1 MSRESS
7 SEECHEKDE
16 FAQDGKEDHV
26 DEKEEPNSDEL
37 VNGKEEPSHD
47 ELMNGTQERS
57 PDVLMNGTHEPSPD
71 ELFDGEEDPSI
82 DELVYGDDPSFDEVI
97 YEEED
102 PNPNEL
108 VCEEEGASLDELVCE
123 EEGASLDELVCE
135 EEDASLDE
143 LVCEEEDPHADDL
156 ICEEEDPIPD
166 ELMCDEEDAVEEEDA
181 SPEELICDEEYPNAD
196 ELICEE
202 EDPNSDD
209 LICEE
214 EDPHP
219 DDLICE
225 EEIPHPDEDDFIC
238 EEEDPNPIDLICEE
252 EDPSFHEL
260 ICGEQDPSLHE
271 LFDGRDEPRP
281 NARENPSPDGREDP
295 RPDGRE
301 DPNLD
306 ARQDP
311 SAGELF
317 DGQNDQSPSEHTER
331 MGERS
336 PDGKEDQWNGKEEEN
351 MKRVNESRKEQSGSS
366 STESSR
372 SRKRKADVAVFLL
385 DPDEVLAKRETI
397 GRTAVRIPAFLRNP
411 WSVILTPDKGWD
423 EPSLP
428 NSNMPTHN
436 FSQHRATPLPLLGW
450 ANRDEVWKI
459 MLSKEQVYLRDKNF
473 MERHPSLQPRM
484 RSILLDWMMEV
495 SEVYKL
501 HRETYYLAQDF
512 FDRYMATQ
520 RNITK
525 TLLQLIG
532 ITSLFIAAKLEEIY
546 PPKLYQFAYVTD
558 GACTEEE
565 ILTMELIIMKALKWR
580 LSPMTLVSWLNVYM
594 QVAYLNDLYEE
605 VLMPQYPQQIFVQV
619 AELLDVCILDMGCF
633 DFTYGVLAAS
643 ALYHFSSTEIMKKV
657 SGFDWPEVEEC
668 VKWMVPFAMAVKE
681 VGGARLKY
689 FKGVPSEDMHNIQT
703 HVNTINLLDKAYEKQ
718 AMLADERVSVP
729 NGLLTPPPSDKKP
742 SKEQE

>member
-1 MSRESS
+1 MSKESG
-7 SEECHEKDE
+7 SEECQGKEE
-16 FAQDGKEDHV
+16 FTQDVKEDHV
-26 DEKEEPNSDEL
+26 DEKEEPNPDEL

-47 ELMNGTQERS
+47 ELMNGTHERS
-57 PDVLMNGTHEPSPD
+57 HDVLMNGTHEPSPE

-82 DELVYGDDPSFDEVI
+82 DELVYGDDDPSFDEVI

-123 EEGASLDELVCE
+123 EE
-135 EEDASLDE
+135 DASLDE
-143 LVCEEEDPHADDL
+143 LVCEEEGASLEELVCEEEGASLEELVCEEEDPHADEL
-156 ICEEEDPIPD
+156 ICEEEDPSPD
-166 ELMCDEEDAVEEEDA
+166 ELMCDEEDANPD
-181 SPEELICDEEYPNAD
+181 ELICDEADPNAD

-202 EDPNSDD
+202 EDPN
-209 LICEE
+209 
-214 EDPHP
+214 P

-225 EEIPHPDEDDFIC
+225 EEIPHPDEEDFIC

-281 NARENPSPDGREDP
+281 NGRENPSPDGREDP

-301 DPNLD
+301 DPNPD
-306 ARQDP
+306 GRQDP

-317 DGQNDQSPSEHTER
+317 DGKKNQSPSEHAE
-331 MGERS
+331 GKEERS
-336 PDGKEDQWNGKEEEN
+336 PDGEEEN
-351 MKRVNESRKEQSGSS
+351 KKRGNEPGRGQSGSG

-411 WSVILTPDKGWD
+411 WSVILTPDKGGD
-423 EPSLP
+423 EPSLL

-703 HVNTINLLDKAYEKQ
+703 HVNTINLLDRAYEKQ
-718 AMLADERVSVP
+718 AMLADERVSAPTGV
-729 NGLLTPPPSDKKP
+729 LTPPQSDKKP

>member
-1 MSRESS
+1 
-7 SEECHEKDE
+7 KDMR
-16 FAQDGKEDHV
+16 
-26 DEKEEPNSDEL
+26 N
-37 VNGKEEPSHD
+37 
-47 ELMNGTQERS
+47 
-57 PDVLMNGTHEPSPD
+57 
-71 ELFDGEEDPSI
+71 
-82 DELVYGDDPSFDEVI
+82 
-97 YEEED
+97 
-102 PNPNEL
+102 
-108 VCEEEGASLDELVCE
+108 
-123 EEGASLDELVCE
+123 
-135 EEDASLDE
+135 
-143 LVCEEEDPHADDL
+143 
-156 ICEEEDPIPD
+156 
-166 ELMCDEEDAVEEEDA
+166 
-181 SPEELICDEEYPNAD
+181 
-196 ELICEE
+196 
-202 EDPNSDD
+202 
-209 LICEE
+209 
-214 EDPHP
+214 
-219 DDLICE
+219 
-225 EEIPHPDEDDFIC
+225 
-238 EEEDPNPIDLICEE
+238 
-252 EDPSFHEL
+252 
-260 ICGEQDPSLHE
+260 
-271 LFDGRDEPRP
+271 
-281 NARENPSPDGREDP
+281 
-295 RPDGRE
+295 
-301 DPNLD
+301 
-306 ARQDP
+306 
-311 SAGELF
+311 
-317 DGQNDQSPSEHTER
+317 
-331 MGERS
+331 
-336 PDGKEDQWNGKEEEN
+336 
-351 MKRVNESRKEQSGSS
+351 
-366 STESSR
+366 
-372 SRKRKADVAVFLL
+372 
-385 DPDEVLAKRETI
+385 
-397 GRTAVRIPAFLRNP
+397 AFLRNP
-411 WSVILTPDKGWD
+411 WSVILTPDKGGD

-668 VKWMVPFAMAVKE
+668 VKWMIPFSMAVKE

-703 HVNTINLLDKAYEKQ
+703 HVNTINLLDRAYEKQ
-718 AMLADERVSVP
+718 AMLADERVSAPTGV
-729 NGLLTPPPSDKKP
+729 LTPPQSDKKP

>member
-1 MSRESS
+1 MSRESG
-7 SEECHEKDE
+7 SEECQGKEE
-16 FAQDGKEDHV
+16 FTQDVKEDHA
-26 DEKEEPNSDEL
+26 DQKEEPNPDEL

-47 ELMNGTQERS
+47 ELMNGIHERS

-82 DELVYGDDPSFDEVI
+82 DELVYGDDDPSFDEVI
-97 YEEED
+97 YEEGD
-102 PNPNEL
+102 PNP
-108 VCEEEGASLDELVCE
+108 DELVCE
-123 EEGASLDELVCE
+123 EEGASLE
-135 EEDASLDE
+135 E
-143 LVCEEEDPHADDL
+143 LVCEEEDPHADEL
-156 ICEEEDPIPD
+156 ICQEEDPDPD
-166 ELMCDEEDAVEEEDA
+166 ELMCDEGDDAIDEEDA
-181 SPEELICDEEYPNAD
+181 NPEELICDEEDPNAE

-202 EDPNSDD
+202 EDPN
-209 LICEE
+209 
-214 EDPHP
+214 P

-225 EEIPHPDEDDFIC
+225 EEIPHPDEEELIC
-238 EEEDPNPIDLICEE
+238 EEEDPSPIDLICEE

-260 ICGEQDPSLHE
+260 LCGEQDPSLHE

-281 NARENPSPDGREDP
+281 NGREDPSPDGREDP
-295 RPDGRE
+295 SPDGRE
-301 DPNLD
+301 DPNPD
-306 ARQDP
+306 SRQDP

-317 DGQNDQSPSEHTER
+317 DGKKNQSPSEHAE
-331 MGERS
+331 GKEEKS
-336 PDGKEDQWNGKEEEN
+336 PDGKEDGWNGKEEEN
-351 MKRVNESRKEQSGSS
+351 KKRGIEPGRQQSGSG

-411 WSVILTPDKGWD
+411 WSVILTPDKGGD

-668 VKWMVPFAMAVKE
+668 VKWMIPFSMAVKE

-703 HVNTINLLDKAYEKQ
+703 HVNTINLLDRAYEKQ
-718 AMLADERVSVP
+718 AMLADERVSAPTGV
-729 NGLLTPPPSDKKP
+729 LTPPQSDKKP

>member
-1 MSRESS
+1 MSRESG
-7 SEECHEKDE
+7 SEECQGKEE
-16 FAQDGKEDHV
+16 FTHDVKEDHV
-26 DEKEEPNSDEL
+26 DEKEEPNPDEL

-47 ELMNGTQERS
+47 ELMNGTHERS
-57 PDVLMNGTHEPSPD
+57 HDVLMNGTHEPSPD

-82 DELVYGDDPSFDEVI
+82 DELVYGDDDPSFDEII

-108 VCEEEGASLDELVCE
+108 VCEEEGASLDELVC
-123 EEGASLDELVCE
+123 D
-135 EEDASLDE
+135 
-143 LVCEEEDPHADDL
+143 EEDPHADEL
-156 ICEEEDPIPD
+156 ICEEIDPSPD
-166 ELMCDEEDAVEEEDA
+166 ELMCDEEDAIDEDGA
-181 SPEELICDEEYPNAD
+181 NSEELICDEEDPNAD

-202 EDPNSDD
+202 GDPNSDD

-214 EDPHP
+214 EAPNP
-219 DDLICE
+219 EDLICE
-225 EEIPHPDEDDFIC
+225 EEIPHPDDEDLIC

-281 NARENPSPDGREDP
+281 NGRENRSPDGREDP

-301 DPNLD
+301 DPNPD
-306 ARQDP
+306 GRQDP

-317 DGQNDQSPSEHTER
+317 DGKKNQSPSEHAE
-331 MGERS
+331 GKEERS

-351 MKRVNESRKEQSGSS
+351 KKRGNEPGREQSGSG

-411 WSVILTPDKGWD
+411 WSVILTPDKGGD
-423 EPSLP
+423 EPSLL
-428 NSNMPTHN
+428 NANMPTHN

-703 HVNTINLLDKAYEKQ
+703 HVNTINLLDRAYEKQ
-718 AMLADERVSVP
+718 AMLADERVSAPTGV
-729 NGLLTPPPSDKKP
+729 LTPPQSDKKH

>member
-1 MSRESS
+1 MSRESG
-7 SEECHEKDE
+7 SEECQEKEE
-16 FAQDGKEDHV
+16 FTQDVKEEHV
-26 DEKEEPNSDEL
+26 DEKEDSNSDEL

-47 ELMNGTQERS
+47 ELMNGTHEQS
-57 PDVLMNGTHEPSPD
+57 HDVLMNGTHEPSPD

-82 DELVYGDDPSFDEVI
+82 DELVYGDDDPSFDEVI

-102 PNPNEL
+102 PNPDEL
-108 VCEEEGASLDELVCE
+108 VCEEEGASLDELICEEEDASLDELVCE

-135 EEDASLDE
+135 EED
-143 LVCEEEDPHADDL
+143 
-156 ICEEEDPIPD
+156 
-166 ELMCDEEDAVEEEDA
+166 
-181 SPEELICDEEYPNAD
+181 PNAD

-202 EDPNSDD
+202 EDPSPDELMCDEEEANPEELICDEEDPHADELICEEEDPNPDD

-214 EDPHP
+214 EDPNV

-225 EEIPHPDEDDFIC
+225 EEILHPDEEDDFIC

-271 LFDGRDEPRP
+271 LFDGTDEPRP
-281 NARENPSPDGREDP
+281 NRRENPTPDGREDP
-295 RPDGRE
+295 KPDGRE
-301 DPNLD
+301 DPNPD
-306 ARQDP
+306 NKQDP

-317 DGQNDQSPSEHTER
+317 DEKENPRLNEHADGRE
-331 MGERS
+331 ERS
-336 PDGKEDQWNGKEEEN
+336 PDGKEEN
-351 MKRVNESRKEQSGSS
+351 KKSTNEPGREQRGSGS
-366 STESSR
+366 TDSSR

-411 WSVILTPDKGWD
+411 WSVILTPDKGGD

-703 HVNTINLLDKAYEKQ
+703 HVNTINLLDRAYEKQ
-718 AMLADERVSVP
+718 AILADEKVSAPSGV
-729 NGLLTPPPSDKKP
+729 LTPPQSDKKP

>member
-1 MSRESS
+1 
-7 SEECHEKDE
+7 
-16 FAQDGKEDHV
+16 
-26 DEKEEPNSDEL
+26 
-37 VNGKEEPSHD
+37 
-47 ELMNGTQERS
+47 MNK
-57 PDVLMNGTHEPSPD
+57 
-71 ELFDGEEDPSI
+71 
-82 DELVYGDDPSFDEVI
+82 Y
-97 YEEED
+97 
-102 PNPNEL
+102 
-108 VCEEEGASLDELVCE
+108 
-123 EEGASLDELVCE
+123 
-135 EEDASLDE
+135 
-143 LVCEEEDPHADDL
+143 
-156 ICEEEDPIPD
+156 
-166 ELMCDEEDAVEEEDA
+166 
-181 SPEELICDEEYPNAD
+181 
-196 ELICEE
+196 
-202 EDPNSDD
+202 
-209 LICEE
+209 
-214 EDPHP
+214 
-219 DDLICE
+219 
-225 EEIPHPDEDDFIC
+225 
-238 EEEDPNPIDLICEE
+238 
-252 EDPSFHEL
+252 
-260 ICGEQDPSLHE
+260 
-271 LFDGRDEPRP
+271 
-281 NARENPSPDGREDP
+281 
-295 RPDGRE
+295 
-301 DPNLD
+301 
-306 ARQDP
+306 
-311 SAGELF
+311 
-317 DGQNDQSPSEHTER
+317 
-331 MGERS
+331 
-336 PDGKEDQWNGKEEEN
+336 
-351 MKRVNESRKEQSGSS
+351 
-366 STESSR
+366 
-372 SRKRKADVAVFLL
+372 
-385 DPDEVLAKRETI
+385 
-397 GRTAVRIPAFLRNP
+397 
-411 WSVILTPDKGWD
+411 
-423 EPSLP
+423 
-428 NSNMPTHN
+428 
-436 FSQHRATPLPLLGW
+436 
-450 ANRDEVWKI
+450 EVWKI

-668 VKWMVPFAMAVKE
+668 VKWMIPFSMAVKE

-703 HVNTINLLDKAYEKQ
+703 HVNTINLL
-718 AMLADERVSVP
+718 VSNNLYIFSYLVSAP
-729 NGLLTPPPSDKKP
+729 TGVLTPPQSDKKP